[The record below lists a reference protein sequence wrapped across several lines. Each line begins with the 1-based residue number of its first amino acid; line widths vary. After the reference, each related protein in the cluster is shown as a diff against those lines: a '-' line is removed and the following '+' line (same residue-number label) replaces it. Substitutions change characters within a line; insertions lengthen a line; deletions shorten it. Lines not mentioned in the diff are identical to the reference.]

1 MLEFHRASHQATAY
15 PKSDAQW
22 NHDLDTVKRI
32 REWPEKR
39 QRDKNK
45 FCNMKTATLNI
56 GSLTGKSR
64 EIADMMTR
72 RRSDIMYL
80 QETRWT
86 GVNLVVKQGI
96 LEMVSSYTTVVE
108 VYQGMSRDMFKRRMA
123 R

>member
-1 MLEFHRASHQATAY
+1 
-15 PKSDAQW
+15 
-22 NHDLDTVKRI
+22 
-32 REWPEKR
+32 
-39 QRDKNK
+39 
-45 FCNMKTATLNI
+45 MKTATLNI

-64 EIADMMTR
+64 EIADMIT

-96 LEMVSSYTTVVE
+96 LEMVSSYTTVVG